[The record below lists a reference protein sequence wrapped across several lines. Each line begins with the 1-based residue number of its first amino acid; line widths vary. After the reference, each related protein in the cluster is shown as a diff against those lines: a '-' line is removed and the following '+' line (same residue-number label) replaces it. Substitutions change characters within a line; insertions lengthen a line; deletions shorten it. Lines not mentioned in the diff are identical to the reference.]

1 MPNRPSTTEFSALLR
16 SDEFRDLGLGRELEL
31 TPAGA
36 DRLALGLRWARE
48 RNRKVRVSRAR
59 FDNVGAPDIT
69 SCLIRAEAEAK
80 LVDVEAALDAAQL
93 TLGPL
98 SPNARKLT
106 VAQWLCGPRS
116 GLRAVPGGRLETAAL
131 TLEVVLWSGEV
142 YRSHAS
148 PRAAAGPD
156 LDYAILGGGDA
167 VGLLTSALLRA
178 FSRPTTDDR
187 VSVTLPDPARA
198 ADVLHDVLGHEARPA
213 SAELSLVNGMPVLT
227 ATFSDLAF
235 RAHRDAA
242 RLREAAALHGAMPRD
257 AVPKS
262 DDPTLTHEFEV
273 SWEAL
278 PGLLELVFPHRVGV
292 HRIARESVIIASSI
306 ALSGDGVVPLDNPVT
321 QPAWLQ
327 ALAREMG
334 GAP

>member
-1 MPNRPSTTEFSALLR
+1 MVNRPSTTEFSALLR
-16 SDEFRDLGLGRELEL
+16 SDEFRDLGRELEL

-48 RNRKVRVSRAR
+48 RGRPVRVSRAR
-59 FDNVGAPDIT
+59 FDNVSRPDVT
-69 SCLIRAEAEAK
+69 SCLIHAEAEAK
-80 LVDVEAALDAAQL
+80 LADVEAALDTAQL

-98 SPNARKLT
+98 SPGARELT
-106 VAQWLCGPRS
+106 VAQWLCGPHA

-131 TLEVVLWSGEV
+131 TIEAVLWTGEV

-156 LDYAILGGGDA
+156 LDYAFLGAGDA

-178 FSRPTTDDR
+178 FSKPTTDDR
-187 VSVTLPDPARA
+187 VGVTLPDPASA
-198 ADVLHDVLGHEARPA
+198 AAILHDALGHEARPA
-213 SAELSLVNGMPVLT
+213 SAELALVDGHAVLT

-242 RLREAAALHGAMPRD
+242 RLREAAALHGATTRE
-257 AVPKS
+257 AVPVQS
-262 DDPTLTHEFEV
+262 ERELTHEFEV

-278 PGLLELVFPHRVGV
+278 PGLLELCFPHRVGI
-292 HRIARESVIIASSI
+292 HRIARESVVVVSSI
-306 ALSGDGVVPLDNPVT
+306 ALNGDGVVPLDGPAS

-334 GAP
+334 GAR